1 MFFGKLFGSS
11 FRFRCRDLGLPGLPA
26 ASVFTVPAHHLPPV
40 FESERELSMSRVQY
54 KGVCVLRRR
63 IQYKKCVWWG
73 SNLLPFAF
81 FATSTLSL
89 AASRHASF
97 RAFAFPN
104 AKADTMTHST
114 TTTTTEELLFSR
126 EKQNPNFGHFS
137 FERHYFITKQNLKI
151 QNNERLSQNIFDDS
165 VQRTSLT
172 KRRARGKTGKKLGLQ
187 LRTLVV
193 MEDDRDDD
201 VAEQVENEGLLAGR
215 GGAR

>member
-1 MFFGKLFGSS
+1 M
-11 FRFRCRDLGLPGLPA
+11 C
-26 ASVFTVPAHHLPPV
+26 
-40 FESERELSMSRVQY
+40 
-54 KGVCVLRRR
+54 VCVCQKKNS
-63 IQYKKCVWWG
+63 IKKCVWLG

-89 AASRHASF
+89 AASRHAF
-97 RAFAFPN
+97 LRAFAFPN
-104 AKADTMTHST
+104 AKADTMTQQT
-114 TTTTTEELLFSR
+114 TTTTTAELLFSR
-126 EKQNPNFGHFS
+126 EKQNPNFS
-137 FERHYFITKQNLKI
+137 FERRYFMTKQNSKI
-151 QNNERLSQNIFDDS
+151 QNNERLS
-165 VQRTSLT
+165 R

>member
-40 FESERELSMSRVQY
+40 FESELRELSMNRVQY

-73 SNLLPFAF
+73 SNLLPVAF

-104 AKADTMTHST
+104 AKADTMTQHT
-114 TTTTTEELLFSR
+114 TTTTTTAELLFSR
-126 EKQNPNFGHFS
+126 EKQNPNFS
-137 FERHYFITKQNLKI
+137 FERRYFITKQNSKI
-151 QNNERLSQNIFDDS
+151 KNNERLSQNNIRRFS
-165 VQRTSLT
+165 TMNVSHETTSSR
-172 KRRARGKTGKKLGLQ
+172 KNGKTQFTTQNSGG
-187 LRTLVV
+187 
-193 MEDDRDDD
+193 D
-201 VAEQVENEGLLAGR
+201 GGR
-215 GGAR
+215 P

>member
-40 FESERELSMSRVQY
+40 FESEQELSMGR
-54 KGVCVLRRR
+54 VCVCVCQKKNS
-63 IQYKKCVWWG
+63 IQLCVWLG

-151 QNNERLSQNIFDDS
+151 HNNERLSQNIFDDS

>member
-11 FRFRCRDLGLPGLPA
+11 FRFRCRDLGLPGLFA
-26 ASVFTVPAHHLPPV
+26 ASVFTVSAHHLPPV
-40 FESERELSMSRVQY
+40 FESELRELSMNRVQY

-89 AASRHASF
+89 AASRHASL

-104 AKADTMTHST
+104 AKADTMTQHT
-114 TTTTTEELLFSR
+114 TTTTTAELLFSR

-137 FERHYFITKQNLKI
+137 FERRYFITKQNSKI
-151 QNNERLSQNIFDDS
+151 QYKERLS
-165 VQRTSLT
+165 R